1 LCLKI
6 KPFKQSADELYEQVC
21 VGGRMLLQGDLQK
34 VFDALYH
41 LGVID
46 PVLEKDWSQEFKKIE
61 QDPHHLSEIVGVVNS
76 NVGSYQDLM
85 NQLCTFNQEDLGHL
99 AMVVAKELVGFH
111 TNKVVH

>member
-1 LCLKI
+1 
-6 KPFKQSADELYEQVC
+6 
-21 VGGRMLLQGDLQK
+21 MLLQGDLQK

-46 PVLEKDWSQEFKKIE
+46 PVLEMDWSKEFQQIE
-61 QDPHHLSEIVGVVNS
+61 EEPQHLVKIVGVVNS
-76 NVGSYQDLM
+76 NVGNYQDLM
-85 NQLCTFNQEDLGHL
+85 GQLQTFNQKDLGHL

>member
-1 LCLKI
+1 
-6 KPFKQSADELYEQVC
+6 
-21 VGGRMLLQGDLQK
+21 MLLQGDLQK

-46 PVLEKDWSQEFKKIE
+46 PVLEMDWSQEFKKIE
-61 QDPHHLSEIVGVVNS
+61 DEPHELARIVGVVNS
-76 NVGSYQDLM
+76 NLGNYEDLM
-85 NQLCTFNQEDLGHL
+85 GQLSSFDKEDLGHL